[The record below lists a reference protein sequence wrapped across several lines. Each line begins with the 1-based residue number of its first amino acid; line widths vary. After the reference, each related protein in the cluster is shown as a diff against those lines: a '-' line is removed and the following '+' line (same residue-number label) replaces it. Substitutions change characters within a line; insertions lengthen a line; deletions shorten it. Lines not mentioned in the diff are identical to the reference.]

1 LAEAPRYA
9 LQPHLG
15 ALGLRYD
22 AGAILKVKTM
32 EVRKKS
38 GTFLVEELQENKEGR
53 RLFFSIPSFLP
64 PKLPQRVVSGLADR
78 VTRYNR
84 LVDRVTRYS
93 RAGGPRYALHQLCDV
108 TQSGADHR
116 TGKANAVL
124 SPYALR
130 QTFQHRLPKHNHNR
144 HTTSSHHHPQTTL
157 RSFNHNILTTTT
169 TST

>member
-1 LAEAPRYA
+1 MRWGNFEGENDGSEKKIGDLSCRGAPGEQRRSPTFFLNSIVFTSKIAPTRCKRAGRPRYA
-9 LQPHLG
+9 LQPAG
-15 ALGLRYD
+15 RPRYALQPGWRTL
-22 AGAILKVKTM
+22 
-32 EVRKKS
+32 
-38 GTFLVEELQENKEGR
+38 
-53 RLFFSIPSFLP
+53 
-64 PKLPQRVVSGLADR
+64 
-78 VTRYNR
+78 
-84 LVDRVTRYS
+84 
-93 RAGGPRYALHQLCDV
+93 GGPRYALHQLCDV

-144 HTTSSHHHPQTTL
+144 HTTSSHHHPQTTF